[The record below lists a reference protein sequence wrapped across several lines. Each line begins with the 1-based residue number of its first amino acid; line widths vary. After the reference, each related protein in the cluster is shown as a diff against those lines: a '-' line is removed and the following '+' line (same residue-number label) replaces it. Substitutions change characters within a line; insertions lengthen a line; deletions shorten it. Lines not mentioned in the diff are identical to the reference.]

1 MKPRVFTAEK
11 IHEVIGL
18 AWADEI
24 SFDAIKEVAG
34 LSEAEVIALMRANLK
49 AGSFRAWRKRV
60 SGRKAKHQKRDVDA
74 KRHPTPNSDPDL
86 IDSSAEI
93 IETGL
98 N

>member
-1 MKPRVFTAEK
+1 MKPRIFTTEK

-60 SGRKAKHQKRDVDA
+60 SGRKAKHQKRDVKVNRDRTL
-74 KRHPTPNSDPDL
+74 KSDPDM
-86 IDSSAEI
+86 IGFDAEI
-93 IETGL
+93 TESSI